1 MVTTPILLINE
12 VAPTQTDK
20 TTTIND
26 AIVALESA
34 TQDQLAVSLAGGN
47 LTLSA
52 TQFTRYAVFSVSGQT
67 TTRVLTV
74 PLTKRLFG
82 VKNAGS
88 YDITVGG
95 ASGSTVT
102 VAAGDGAIIQCDAT
116 NCSVFGSG
124 GPGATGATG
133 PAGAISSII
142 AGAGLSGGTIST
154 SGQTIAA
161 QWQGGTVT
169 ALGSHLSITTGTLQ
183 SVDTNVWDAGT
194 VTAIGTGITLS
205 SGTLTAPSGGGTVTG
220 IATTGGIHGGIIT
233 TSGTLTVD
241 WNGGSVSSLG
251 SGLSLSAGVL
261 NFATI
266 ASHAVLANSSGSGA
280 APSSTT
286 VSAILDAAIGST
298 QGNVLYRNASVWSV
312 LAPGTSGQV
321 LQSGGAAANPSWAT
335 AASGSVT
342 SVASGAG
349 LSGGPVT
356 SSGTLLA
363 DWNGG
368 TVTSLGSGL
377 NLSTGTLTA
386 TTTPRN
392 NGVLAAQ
399 WVLGTVAANGDFYFA
414 YKAPYA
420 GTVNSLDS
428 LSGTGTFT
436 LAVKINGTNVT
447 GLSAVAVSTAANTAA
462 TAANTFSAGDTI
474 TGTISSASGSPTDA
488 VLSLNVTWS

>member
-1 MVTTPILLINE
+1 MVTTPILGINE
-12 VAPTQTDK
+12 LAPTQTDK

-34 TQDQLAVSLAGGN
+34 TQDQLAVSLAGGD

-102 VAAGDGAIIQCDAT
+102 VAAGDGSIIQCDAT

-183 SVDTNVWDAGT
+183 SVDTNVWNAGT
-194 VTAIGTGITLS
+194 VTAIGTGITLA

-241 WNGGSVSSLG
+241 WNGGTVTSLG
-251 SGLSLSAGVL
+251 SGLSLAAGVL

-298 QGNVLYRNASVWSV
+298 QGDVLYRSASAWSV

-321 LQSGGAAANPSWAT
+321 LQSNGAAANPSWAS
-335 AASGSVT
+335 A
-342 SVASGAG
+342 
-349 LSGGPVT
+349 
-356 SSGTLLA
+356 
-363 DWNGG
+363 
-368 TVTSLGSGL
+368 
-377 NLSTGTLTA
+377 
-386 TTTPRN
+386 TTPRN
-392 NGVLAAQ
+392 NGVLTAQ
-399 WVLGTVAANGDFYFA
+399 WVLGTVAADGDFYFV

-420 GTVNSLDS
+420 GTVTSLDS

-488 VLSLNVTWS
+488 VLGLNVTWS

>member
-1 MVTTPILLINE
+1 MTTTPILAINE
-12 VAPTQTDK
+12 VAPTQVDK

-52 TQFTRYAVFSVSGQT
+52 AQYTRHAVFSVSGQT
-67 TTRVLTV
+67 TTRALTV
-74 PLTKRLFG
+74 PLSKRLFC

-95 ASGSTVT
+95 ASGATVT
-102 VAAGDGAIIQCDAT
+102 VAAGDGSIIQCDGT

-124 GPGATGATG
+124 GPGATGPAG

-142 AGAGLSGGTIST
+142 AGAGLSGGTITT
-154 SGQTIAA
+154 SAQTIAA

-183 SVDTNVWDAGT
+183 SVDTNVWNAGS
-194 VTAIGTGITLS
+194 VTSIGTGITLS
-205 SGTLTAPSGGGTVTG
+205 SGTLTAPSGGGTVTN

-233 TSGTLTVD
+233 TAGTLTVD

-251 SGLSLSAGVL
+251 SGVSLSAGVL
-261 NFATI
+261 NLATI

-286 VSAILDAAIGST
+286 VTAILDAAIGST
-298 QGNVLYRNASVWSV
+298 QGDLLYRASSAWSV

-321 LQSGGAAANPSWAT
+321 LQSGGAAANPSWA
-335 AASGSVT
+335 S
-342 SVASGAG
+342 
-349 LSGGPVT
+349 
-356 SSGTLLA
+356 
-363 DWNGG
+363 
-368 TVTSLGSGL
+368 
-377 NLSTGTLTA
+377 A
-386 TTTPRN
+386 TTARN

-399 WVLGTVAANGDFYFA
+399 WVLGTVAADGDFYFA
-414 YKAPYA
+414 FKAPYA
-420 GTVNSLDS
+420 GTVTSLDS

-447 GLSAVAVSTAANTAA
+447 SLSAVAVSTAANTVA
-462 TAANTFSAGDTI
+462 TGANTFSAGDTI